1 MKIRGVMMLNASK
14 GLRGR
19 LLSGTVLGAIVA
31 LGSWDGAASAEEAQ
45 VQEVIVSGGDKDKPG
60 ELSKRKMQVEKI
72 SRPIVVVDPKTAQR
86 EQLYRLEDFAQK
98 IPNYN
103 PGSGNPRTARPAIR
117 GVSAGAGTGDGA
129 EFDTGFMLDNV
140 FLKHVGFQWA
150 NFIDIESAEVA
161 LGPQGTAGGKNTTV
175 GSFVI
180 RTQMPSFQRKATF
193 ETQFSS
199 YSHVLQQVNVTGPII
214 DDKLAYRIAA
224 YYDRGDGWFSDQVSG
239 ATLLNNNRWGARG
252 QLLYVGDNFTD
263 RFIFNISQ
271 SHEYNNNSS
280 GPYADTFQVFWNG
293 TRPARSYSLNL
304 RQRLG
309 LPLLTLDPRSPL
321 NTDNGTLDQRLHIVS
336 NELNYNIGENVFTS
350 ISAYG
355 NFRLLPRNSR
365 GNNLTEISK
374 GASDTY
380 VDQFSQEFRLTSPR
394 DQPLEW
400 QTGFFAF
407 YDYVWNRANTIYGG
421 DAARWFGAINNGVV
435 TPVPFLLRDMASNRD
450 GKARDLQF
458 AVYGNATY
466 HVNEEL
472 ALTFGLR
479 DSWEV
484 RSGSNFSW
492 ITIVPGN
499 GSVAQQQAAIVAAGG
514 QRFYDTGGQKATL
527 NAITGIFNPQYKYN
541 ENIMVYGLVG
551 RGEKAGAVNTGAQA
565 IFVGGVFQKFQPVL
579 TAPETSWDYE
589 LGVKT
594 NWYDGGLVVNANL
607 YWNDIYNFQT
617 NFVDTSVV
625 DANGVPT
632 RQTYLGVAPHARLR
646 GLEFDGRWNAWEGL
660 WFNFS
665 GAITEARWI
674 DFKDAPLDAA
684 WTWSAIAA
692 TGPFAGLPA
701 PTQVS
706 RSNTRFNGVPAF
718 SFNAGVNYEKKL
730 GRLFEGNGE
739 WWTGPL
745 TGFAYANV
753 AWLDKTL
760 VTNPDAV
767 FRYWQPAYAIT
778 NLGFGLKTEDERYS
792 LNVWVKNLTNQLPII
807 SNGVA
812 IDPGTATAPATLN
825 FYRFPRTIGGTL
837 RISLY

>member
-1 MKIRGVMMLNASK
+1 MSK

-31 LGSWDGAASAEEAQ
+31 SGAWGGEAANAEEAQ
-45 VQEVIVSGGDKDKPG
+45 VQEVVVSGGDKEKPG

-72 SRPIVVVDPKTAQR
+72 ARPIVVVDPKTAQR
-86 EQLYRLEDFAQK
+86 EQLYKLEDFAQK

-117 GVSAGAGTGDGA
+117 GVSAGAGTGDGS

-140 FLKHVGFQWA
+140 FWKHVGFQWA
-150 NFIDIESAEVA
+150 NYIDIESAEVA

-180 RTQMPSFQRKATF
+180 RTQLPSFQRKATF

-199 YSHVLQQVNVTGPII
+199 YSHVFQQANVTGPII

-224 YYDRGDGWFSDQVSG
+224 YYDRGDGWFSDQLSG

-263 RFIFNISQ
+263 RLIFNISE
-271 SHEYNNNSS
+271 SHEYNNNAS
-280 GPYADTFQVFWNG
+280 GPYSDTFQLFWNG
-293 TRPARSYSLNL
+293 TRPARTYAQNL
-304 RQRLG
+304 WLRLG
-309 LPLLTLDPRSPL
+309 RPLLTIDPRKPF
-321 NTDNGTLDQRLHIVS
+321 NTDTGTLDQRLHTVS
-336 NELNYNIGENVFTS
+336 NELNYNVGENVLTS

-355 NFRLLPRNSR
+355 FFRLLPRNSQ
-365 GNNLTEISK
+365 GNQLTEISK
-374 GASDTY
+374 GASDTW
-380 VDQFSQEFRLTSPR
+380 VQQFSQELRLTSPR

-400 QTGFFAF
+400 QTGLYAF
-407 YDYVWNRANTIYGG
+407 YDYVWNRSNTIFGG
-421 DAARWFGAINNGVV
+421 DAAAWFSNAR
-435 TPVPFLLRDMASNRD
+435 LLRDMRNNRD

-458 AVYGNATY
+458 AAYGNATY
-466 HVNEEL
+466 HVNEDL

-484 RSGSNFSW
+484 RSGSDFSW
-492 ITIVPGN
+492 ITLVPGN
-499 GSVAQQQAAIVAAGG
+499 GTVAQQQAAIVAGGG

-527 NAITGIFNPQYKYN
+527 NALTGIFNPQYKLN
-541 ENIMVYGLVG
+541 ENVMVYGLVG

-565 IFVGGVFQKFQPVL
+565 IFAGGAFQKFQPVI
-579 TAPETSWDYE
+579 TKPETSWDYE
-589 LGVKT
+589 LGAKT
-594 NWYDGGLVVNANL
+594 VWYDGGLVVNANL

-646 GLEFDGRWNAWEGL
+646 GLEFDGRWNAFEGF
-660 WFNFS
+660 WFNYS

-674 DFKDAPLDAA
+674 DFKEAPIDAA
-684 WTWSAIAA
+684 WTWTTIAA

-701 PTQVS
+701 PAQVS
-706 RSNTRFNGVPAF
+706 RSNSRFNAVPVF
-718 SFNAGVNYEKKL
+718 SFNVGANYETKL

-739 WWTGPL
+739 WWTHPV
-745 TGFAYANV
+745 TGFAYVNV
-753 AWLDKTL
+753 AWQDKTL

-778 NLGFGLKTEDERYS
+778 NLGFGLKTDDERYS
-792 LNVWVKNLTNQLPII
+792 LNVWVKNLTNQLPIL
-807 SNGVA
+807 NTAATA